1 MLFSVDYKEVVRGVS
16 YIIYP
21 ASEEKQQQLGE
32 GRKKKEKKPVK
43 MTPSVTFMTPT
54 KVASPDTVPSEV

>member
-1 MLFSVDYKEVVRGVS
+1 MLFSVDYKEVVRDVS

-32 GRKKKEKKPVK
+32 GKKKKDPVK
-43 MTPSVTFMTPT
+43 MTPSVTFVTPT